1 MKKPSI
7 KTTTAVLAAG
17 LFSATSYA
25 NTCQTLVWSDEF
37 NGTTLDFNNWEVQ
50 TGDGCAEGICGW
62 GNNELQ
68 SYQADNLTVANGTLT
83 ITAKK
88 QRVQANSYT
97 SGRIRTAGMPA
108 SGEWTNGRFEARIKL
123 PDAAGMWPAFWML
136 PTNPDIGWPMSG

>member
-62 GNNELQ
+62 DNNELQ

-83 ITAKK
+83 ITAKNNEFK
-88 QRVQANSYT
+88 PIHILPAESARQVCPLVV
-97 SGRIRTAGMPA
+97 SGPM
-108 SGEWTNGRFEARIKL
+108 
-123 PDAAGMWPAFWML
+123 AALKPE
-136 PTNPDIGWPMSG
+136 